1 MQLTKTLLFTLIGT
15 AFASPIIEK
24 RQAAQ
29 VIQTAVTSVQGAI
42 SKLDTAIK
50 AVGDDINSAQPALT
64 AATDLQSVITK
75 AVADV
80 QGAPP
85 LQLQEALGLQQ
96 LATDLQGSATT
107 LIDDIIAKKPNF
119 DKLGVSNV
127 VLDNLKQQKETTQ
140 NLGKGLIS
148 KVPAIG
154 QGIAQQT
161 IDGLTA
167 IIDKGVQAYSSGAAA
182 DSTPAGSAPP
192 AAKPGNGTAV
202 LPAAAPATPKS
213 PVNAAT
219 TPPAT
224 APNTPAAAP
233 AGGIGGLIGGLG
245 GAGGLGSL
253 LGGLTGG
260 AAGGGASGAGGAG
273 GLGSLLSGLG
283 SLGGSLLGGLGS
295 LGGASA
301 GASGSAHAGVGKGG
315 SGGKD

>member
-1 MQLTKTLLFTLIGT
+1 MQLTQTLLFTLIGT

-64 AATDLQSVITK
+64 AATDLQGVITK
-75 AVADV
+75 AAADV
-80 QGAPP
+80 QAAPP

-167 IIDKGVQAYSSGAAA
+167 VIDKGVQAYSSGAAA
-182 DSTPAGSAPP
+182 ASTPAGSAPP
-192 AAKPGNGTAV
+192 A
-202 LPAAAPATPKS
+202 
-213 PVNAAT
+213 
-219 TPPAT
+219 
-224 APNTPAAAP
+224 
-233 AGGIGGLIGGLG
+233 
-245 GAGGLGSL
+245 GA
-253 LGGLTGG
+253 
-260 AAGGGASGAGGAG
+260 
-273 GLGSLLSGLG
+273 
-283 SLGGSLLGGLGS
+283 
-295 LGGASA
+295 
-301 GASGSAHAGVGKGG
+301 
-315 SGGKD
+315 